1 MDSSGTRHIRRH
13 LPEKGEIILM
23 TAEYRV
29 RRESLMKAIEKIE
42 NGAQEYRIGNR
53 TVRRADLASLYAE
66 LERVEAKLSQLERPS
81 ITAAVLPRRR

>member
-1 MDSSGTRHIRRH
+1 
-13 LPEKGEIILM
+13 M
-23 TAEYRV
+23 TATEYRM
-29 RRESLMKAIEKIE
+29 RRETLMKAIEKIE

-66 LERVEAKLSQLERPS
+66 LERVDAKLSQLERPS

>member
-1 MDSSGTRHIRRH
+1 
-13 LPEKGEIILM
+13 M

-53 TVRRADLASLYAE
+53 TVRRADIASLYAE

>member
-1 MDSSGTRHIRRH
+1 
-13 LPEKGEIILM
+13 M

>member
-1 MDSSGTRHIRRH
+1 
-13 LPEKGEIILM
+13 M

-29 RRESLMKAIEKIE
+29 RRKSLMKAIEKIE

-66 LERVEAKLSQLERPS
+66 LERVDAKLSQLERPS

>member
-1 MDSSGTRHIRRH
+1 
-13 LPEKGEIILM
+13 M

-66 LERVEAKLSQLERPS
+66 HERVEAKLSQLERPS

>member
-1 MDSSGTRHIRRH
+1 
-13 LPEKGEIILM
+13 M

-29 RRESLMKAIEKIE
+29 RRESLMKAIKKIE

>member
-1 MDSSGTRHIRRH
+1 M
-13 LPEKGEIILM
+13 IL
-23 TAEYRV
+23 TATEYRV
-29 RRESLMKAIEKIE
+29 RREALMKAIEKIE

-66 LERVEAKLSQLERPS
+66 LERVDAKLSQLERPS

>member
-1 MDSSGTRHIRRH
+1 
-13 LPEKGEIILM
+13 
-23 TAEYRV
+23 
-29 RRESLMKAIEKIE
+29 MKAIEKIE

>member
-1 MDSSGTRHIRRH
+1 
-13 LPEKGEIILM
+13 M

-29 RRESLMKAIEKIE
+29 RRESLMKAIKKIE

-53 TVRRADLASLYAE
+53 TVCRADLASLYAE
-66 LERVEAKLSQLERPS
+66 LERVEVKLSQLERPS

>member
-1 MDSSGTRHIRRH
+1 
-13 LPEKGEIILM
+13 M

-66 LERVEAKLSQLERPS
+66 LERVEVKFSQLERPS

>member
-1 MDSSGTRHIRRH
+1 M
-13 LPEKGEIILM
+13 
-23 TAEYRV
+23 
-29 RRESLMKAIEKIE
+29 RREALMKAIEKIE

-66 LERVEAKLSQLERPS
+66 LERVDAKLSQLERPS

>member
-1 MDSSGTRHIRRH
+1 
-13 LPEKGEIILM
+13 M
-23 TAEYRV
+23 TAEYMV

>member
-1 MDSSGTRHIRRH
+1 
-13 LPEKGEIILM
+13 M
-23 TAEYRV
+23 TATEYRV
-29 RRESLMKAIEKIE
+29 RREALMKAIEKIE

-66 LERVEAKLSQLERPS
+66 LERVDAKLSQLERPS

>member
-1 MDSSGTRHIRRH
+1 
-13 LPEKGEIILM
+13 M
-23 TAEYRV
+23 TATEYRV
-29 RRESLMKAIEKIE
+29 RREALMKAIETIE

-66 LERVEAKLSQLERPS
+66 LERVDAKLSQLERPS

>member
-1 MDSSGTRHIRRH
+1 
-13 LPEKGEIILM
+13 M
-23 TAEYRV
+23 TAEYMV
-29 RRESLMKAIEKIE
+29 RREALMKAIEKIE

-66 LERVEAKLSQLERPS
+66 LERVDAKLSQLERPS

>member
-1 MDSSGTRHIRRH
+1 
-13 LPEKGEIILM
+13 M
-23 TAEYRV
+23 TATEYRV
-29 RRESLMKAIEKIE
+29 RREALMKAIEKIE

>member
-1 MDSSGTRHIRRH
+1 
-13 LPEKGEIILM
+13 M
-23 TAEYRV
+23 TAEYMV
-29 RRESLMKAIEKIE
+29 RREALMKAIEKIE

>member
-1 MDSSGTRHIRRH
+1 M
-13 LPEKGEIILM
+13 IL
-23 TAEYRV
+23 TATEYRV
-29 RRESLMKAIEKIE
+29 RREALMKAIEKIE

-66 LERVEAKLSQLERPS
+66 LERVDAKLSQLDRPS

>member
-1 MDSSGTRHIRRH
+1 
-13 LPEKGEIILM
+13 M
-23 TAEYRV
+23 TKMEVLA
-29 RRESLMKAIEKIE
+29 RREALMKAIETIE

-66 LERVEAKLSQLERPS
+66 LERVDAKLSQLERPS